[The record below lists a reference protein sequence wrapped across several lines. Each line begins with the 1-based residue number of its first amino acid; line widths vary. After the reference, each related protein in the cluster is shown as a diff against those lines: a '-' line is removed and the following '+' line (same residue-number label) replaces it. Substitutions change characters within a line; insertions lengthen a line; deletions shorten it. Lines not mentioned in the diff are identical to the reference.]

1 MSAVSFSVGERVLC
15 YHGPLIYES
24 KILKGEVWDEA
35 NTKLETVGPHY
46 LVHYKG
52 WKQTWDEWVPTA
64 RLLKYNEANL
74 SLQKDLSRAQ
84 AAATS
89 TSASA
94 SKTTNATRGAQAGG
108 GRRKEGGRG
117 TKRGRDDDD
126 GTRRPEMRLV
136 VPDTLKVLLVDDWE
150 AVTKNNQLV
159 TLPRN
164 PTVAEILEE
173 FKQHILNSPPPNLR
187 DPQVVLPTIVSGL
200 QVYFDKALGSNL
212 LYRFERPQYADIR
225 KRYVTGPTV
234 QVSQEREM
242 SAIYGAE
249 HLLRMIVSLPA
260 MVAGSTMDPESV
272 GLVRDY
278 VTELM
283 TYMMDERA
291 RLFHKEYDS
300 ASLQYQNISRS

>member
-1 MSAVSFSVGERVLC
+1 MLVFNLLAFYKQSNDAMSTVSFSVGERVLC

-52 WKQTWDEWVPTA
+52 WKQTCVSAHISPSLVFLISIFFVGSWDEWVPTA

-84 AAATS
+84 AAVTS
-89 TSASA
+89 ASASA
-94 SKTTNATRGAQAGG
+94 SKTSNTARGAQAGG

-150 AVTKNNQLV
+150 AVTKNNQVCPLLV
-159 TLPRN
+159 PAARHDAERQPRMCPTLPVGHAPQKSHCR
-164 PTVAEILEE
+164 
-173 FKQHILNSPPPNLR
+173 R
-187 DPQVVLPTIVSGL
+187 D
-200 QVYFDKALGSNL
+200 
-212 LYRFERPQYADIR
+212 
-225 KRYVTGPTV
+225 TGRV
-234 QVSQEREM
+234 QTAHS
-242 SAIYGAE
+242 
-249 HLLRMIVSLPA
+249 
-260 MVAGSTMDPESV
+260 
-272 GLVRDY
+272 
-278 VTELM
+278 
-283 TYMMDERA
+283 
-291 RLFHKEYDS
+291 
-300 ASLQYQNISRS
+300 